1 MRSSATPY
9 DPIRFCVCTTVAL
22 LAWLLGPP
30 VVVATMAA
38 LGLWAYARA
47 MRAGLTTTRCVL
59 RSPRLV
65 LLYLGAA
72 LLLGVAGAARA
83 AVHAL
88 AAATPSLSDT
98 GTAAPSRR
106 P

>member
-9 DPIRFCVCTTVAL
+9 DPIRFCVFTTVAL

-30 VVVATMAA
+30 VVVAAMAA

-47 MRAGLTTTRCVL
+47 MRAGLATTRCVL

-72 LLLGVAGAARA
+72 LLLGVAGTVRA
-83 AVHAL
+83 AGRAL
-88 AAATPSLSDT
+88 AAATPPPSGT
-98 GTAAPSRR
+98 GTGAPSRG